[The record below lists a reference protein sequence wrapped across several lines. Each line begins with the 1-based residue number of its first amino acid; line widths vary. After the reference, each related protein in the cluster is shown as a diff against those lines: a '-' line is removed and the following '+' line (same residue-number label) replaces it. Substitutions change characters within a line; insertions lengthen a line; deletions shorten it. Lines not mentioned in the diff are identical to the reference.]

1 MHTSKYLMN
10 IDLDE
15 YIVPHSK
22 QTIPELLGYLESDDK
37 NIAAFNFQNAF
48 FCLQLPDDTN
58 RKYDLRVLKKTLRT
72 QSYNPPRKRSK
83 YICVTKNIVEV
94 GIHFVWESE
103 RGVNLNVSP
112 ENGTLYHYRQCGTS
126 KEWGGD
132 KHIVDQWIY
141 LIQDELIGRVKNKWL
156 ELSKRNCFLD

>member
-1 MHTSKYLMN
+1 MN

-22 QTIPELLGYLESDDK
+22 QTIPELLGYLESDEK

-72 QSYNPPRKRSK
+72 QAYNPPRKRSK
-83 YICVTKNIVEV
+83 YICVTKNI
-94 GIHFVWESE
+94 
-103 RGVNLNVSP
+103 
-112 ENGTLYHYRQCGTS
+112 
-126 KEWGGD
+126 
-132 KHIVDQWIY
+132 
-141 LIQDELIGRVKNKWL
+141 GRVALLLHFDKVL
-156 ELSKRNCFLD
+156 SLSKFALLKCKIYSCVLEPHSSDSPGH